1 MTEAKR
7 PRACLRAAC
16 AQALALLLAGA
27 SPSAALASAP
37 GPGALDDAAVC
48 MERPSAEE
56 PEAPDAEEP
65 SEAGIEA
72 SEPAAPSGSVEAPDP
87 VATFAL
93 QSPGCSQFG
102 AEGSPLAPSA
112 ERLALSGSSPSPF
125 QAPFLGAAAVFAA
138 ASAALAFGGMRL
150 VRAPCPRASYHH
162 DRTRGETCP
171 KPKRRPPSRSTTS

>member
-93 QSPGCSQFG
+93 QSPGCSQ
-102 AEGSPLAPSA
+102 
-112 ERLALSGSSPSPF
+112 
-125 QAPFLGAAAVFAA
+125 APFLGAAAVFAA